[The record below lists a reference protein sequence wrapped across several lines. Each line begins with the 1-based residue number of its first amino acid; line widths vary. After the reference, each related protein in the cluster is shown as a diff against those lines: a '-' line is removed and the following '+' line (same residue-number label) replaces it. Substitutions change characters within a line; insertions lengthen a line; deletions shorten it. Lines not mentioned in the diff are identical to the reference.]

1 MASSFGHNFSTLA
14 MRFAFGGFML
24 YAHGWGK
31 LQRLTGGGEIRFP
44 DPLGVGAT
52 TSLALAAGAEVF
64 CAAFVVLGLFTRLN
78 LIPLAFTMVIAAF
91 VQHGSDPFADK
102 EMALLYLVAY
112 LAMIGSGP
120 GDWTLQRVIAPG
132 LAKKKGWVGKLL
144 V

>member
-1 MASSFGHNFSTLA
+1 MAHSFGHNFSTLA
-14 MRFAFGGFML
+14 MRVAFGGFMA

-31 LQRLTGGGEIRFP
+31 FQRLFGDAEIRFP

-52 TSLALAAGAEVF
+52 TSLALAASAELI
-64 CAAFVVLGLFTRLN
+64 CAGLVVVGVLTRLN
-78 LIPLAFTMVIAAF
+78 LVPLAFTMAIAAF

-112 LAMIGSGP
+112 VAMIASGP
-120 GDWTLQRVIAPG
+120 GDWTLQRLIAPG
-132 LAKKKGWVGKLL
+132 LGKKKGWLGKVL